1 MLVVCCLGLEWLLL
15 GFDRNFPHHGS
26 ENDLVFEKPRDWG
39 VMMDNHD
46 QSRIGWLVGK
56 NDGRRGTGAWWEA
69 LAAPSRRSSMS
80 LSGSSIGGGDPER
93 TPAIVGET
101 TVSISLLRPSS

>member
-15 GFDRNFPHHGS
+15 GFDRNFPYHGS

-39 VMMDNHD
+39 VVMDNHD

-56 NDGRRGTGAWWEA
+56 NDGRRGEG
-69 LAAPSRRSSMS
+69 RG
-80 LSGSSIGGGDPER
+80 GSGDP
-93 TPAIVGET
+93 AGDNGE
-101 TVSISLLRPSS
+101 ILNLLEPRASY